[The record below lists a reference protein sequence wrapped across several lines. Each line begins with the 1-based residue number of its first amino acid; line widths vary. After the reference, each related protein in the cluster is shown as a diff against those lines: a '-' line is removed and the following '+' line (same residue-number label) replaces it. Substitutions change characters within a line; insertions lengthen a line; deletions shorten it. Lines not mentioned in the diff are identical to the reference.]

1 MNEEQNGERVCEKFV
16 DGESRLMVTD
26 PLTQSIDHKHVYG
39 LKSSRSLSL
48 REAAAVAASQV
59 MIPSSK
65 NAELATRLQEA
76 VAHIMTRNTSST
88 LGLGQRK
95 FQSDWAYVRGPSNH
109 AIKAYFALSLANARQ
124 RHMQHM
130 YFEEKSNR

>member
-26 PLTQSIDHKHVYG
+26 PLTQSIDHKHVG

-48 REAAAVAASQV
+48 REVAAAAASQV

-76 VAHIMTRNTSST
+76 VAHIMTLNTSST
-88 LGLGQRK
+88 LGLGQIK

-124 RHMQHM
+124 RHMQQM